1 MKENKNIERLFQE
14 KFKDFEAQPPQDAW
28 AAIEKQLNEKKK
40 KRRVIPIWF
49 KASGIAASLI
59 LGFFLYN
66 IIQNSFSSSI
76 DINNNDD
83 HFDPPGWVNGKT
95 NGEKKSSVQ
104 SDGKSN
110 LEQEYQEGKGT
121 FIQPGQVV
129 TDANSSSVSD
139 QDLEE
144 NQNKGNTNRKDLKPK
159 NNFQETK
166 EEQTEIRR
174 LKKSNSREV
183 LVQTPNKSSDS
194 KKTDPRISK
203 WVDIESQENIASV
216 NQQKTKN
223 KGLTDV
229 DAQTDLTKKL
239 NDKQADEKLIS
250 QNQKEEKGKIAIE
263 KEKNVLNQTNAQL
276 SNSGKGLESESES
289 KKLSTQ
295 QSSLIPEGAVDFNAA
310 NIIAQ
315 INTRASDSLLTA
327 SEKGILAEI
336 EKNKDSS
343 QVAEV
348 LPEENALEKLLKEK
362 EEGKNADEKEKE
374 EKRNRWAVST
384 NAAPVY
390 FNSLTEGS
398 PLDDQFAS
406 NAKTYQTSL
415 SYGAGVQYQV
425 TSKLALRAGVNSL
438 AFSYDTQNIYYSTT
452 LQARLSQ
459 QNLQNDLHVNKE
471 GVAQN
476 VILYNK
482 KVDAYGDVENFSQEE
497 KGSLNQ
503 QIGYIEVPLEMSYKL
518 LNKKFGIEIIGGMST
533 LFLQQNEVKLQT
545 GGMEMNIGKANNLN
559 NIHFSS
565 NVGLGFK
572 YDFLKAF
579 QANFQPM
586 FKYQINT
593 FSENAGSFKPYI
605 IGLYT
610 GISYHF

>member
-14 KFKDFEAQPPQDAW
+14 KFKDFEVQPPQDAW
-28 AAIEKQLNEKKK
+28 ATIEKRLNEKKK

-49 KASGIAASLI
+49 KVSGIAASLV

-66 IIQNSFSSSI
+66 FVQNSFSPGV
-76 DINNNDD
+76 DVNGNDNY
-83 HFDPPGWVNGKT
+83 FDTPGWVNGNT
-95 NGEKKSSVQ
+95 NGEKSNSVQ
-104 SDGKSN
+104 SDEKSN

-121 FIQPGQVV
+121 FIQPGQVI
-129 TDANSSSVSD
+129 TDAGSSSVSG
-139 QDLEE
+139 QNLEGNQKKE
-144 NQNKGNTNRKDLKPK
+144 NVSNEDVKD
-159 NNFQETK
+159 NSQGAK
-166 EEQTEIRR
+166 EKQKERIF
-174 LKKSNSREV
+174 KKIKSKEV

-194 KKTDPRISK
+194 KKKDPRISK
-203 WVDIESQENIASV
+203 WVDIESQENVASV

-223 KGLTDV
+223 KGLIDV
-229 DAQTDLTKKL
+229 DAQTDLTKQL
-239 NDKQADEKLIS
+239 NQKQADEKLVS

-263 KEKNVLNQTNAQL
+263 KEKNGLNQTNAQL
-276 SNSGKGLESESES
+276 SNSSKGLDSESESE
-289 KKLSTQ
+289 KLFTQ
-295 QSSLIPEGAVDFNAA
+295 QSSLIPKGAVDFNAA
-310 NIIAQ
+310 NNITQ
-315 INTRASDSLLTA
+315 INTKASDSLLIA

-348 LPEENALEKLLKEK
+348 LQEENALEKLLKEK

-374 EKRNRWAVST
+374 EKRNKWAVST

-438 AFSYDTQNIYYSTT
+438 AFSYDTQNVYYSTT
-452 LQARLSQ
+452 LQARLSPQ

-471 GVAQN
+471 GSAQN

-503 QIGYIEVPLEMSYKL
+503 QIGYIEIPLEMSYKL

-545 GGMEMNIGKANNLN
+545 EGMEMNIGKANNLN

-593 FSENAGSFKPYI
+593 FSENSGSFKPYV